1 MLTLAK
7 KNEILC
13 VVCSAGGHLTE
24 ALIAIEGVDYPK
36 YFLTYKLPHTDASLA
51 AMDYYYIINP
61 HNNLLKYPIN
71 VLQSLKIYLKKRP
84 KFILS
89 TGSGMAIA
97 TCLIGKMFK
106 SKIIFIETGAR
117 VSTPSRTGRFL
128 YYFSDLF
135 IVQWVSLKKFFPKA
149 VFGGLLF

>member
-1 MLTLAK
+1 MLRKAEK
-7 KNEILC
+7 LC

-24 ALIAIEGVDYPK
+24 ALLAVDGINYPK
-36 YFLTYKLPHTDASLA
+36 YFVTYKLPHTDQSLA
-51 AMDYYYIINP
+51 GFDYYYVTNP
-61 HNNLLKYPIN
+61 HKNILKYAVN
-71 VLQSLKIYLKKRP
+71 FWQSLKIYFEKRP

-97 TCLIGKMFK
+97 ICLIGKAFG

-117 VSTPSRTGRFL
+117 IYQPSMTGKLL

-135 IVQWVSLKKFFPKA
+135 IVQWRPLLRFFPKG

>member
-1 MLTLAK
+1 VFR

-24 ALIAIEGVDYPK
+24 ALLSVAGVEYPR
-36 YFLTYKLPHTDASLA
+36 YFITYKLPHLDKSLRGEE
-51 AMDYYYIINP
+51 YYYITNP
-61 HNNLLKYPIN
+61 HKYPWRYPWN
-71 VLQSLKIYLKKRP
+71 FLQSLWYFLRKKP

-97 TCLIGKMFK
+97 TCIIGKILG
-106 SKIIFIETGAR
+106 SKIIFVESGAR
-117 VSTPSRTGRFL
+117 VSAPSLTGLLL
-128 YYFSDLF
+128 YHFSDLF
-135 IVQWVSLKKFFPKA
+135 IVQWPGLLKQFPRA